1 MAGSASNWTPVL
13 SGVPQVSILGSL
25 LFIIYVNSIF
35 ELTLNSKLMLYADD
49 MLLYRVVDNPED
61 LGLLQQD
68 TDTISEWVSTH
79 HLTFN
84 ISKTKCMIISSG
96 YAITSALRCNDTPLE
111 RVREHTVNGDLM
123 EGKITS
129 LFLNNDSLEDITQ
142 FKYRGVTITDDLSWS
157 KQVSSV
163 VSKARRILGMI
174 YCKFYRFCGTFTL
187 LRLYKAYVKPHLE
200 YCSFVWDP
208 PLFKNQEALKSVQ
221 KFALRLCCKK
231 WSAAYLQLLDSTGLT
246 TLSAECKIAKLCFLY
261 KIVNNLT
268 SFPANIIRLRS
279 PVPFH
284 IRSCHA
290 LLLSVPHV
298 RTGYCYFYFV
308 HSSCKL

>member
-1 MAGSASNWTPVL
+1 M
-13 SGVPQVSILGSL
+13 

-49 MLLYRVVDNPED
+49 LLLYHVVDNPED

-68 TDTISEWVSTH
+68 IDTISDWVSTH
-79 HLTFN
+79 HLTLN
-84 ISKTKCMIISSG
+84 ISKTKYMIISRSH
-96 YAITSALRCNDTPLE
+96 AITSALRCNDTPLE
-111 RVREHTVNGDLM
+111 RVREHTVNGNLM

-129 LFLNNDSLEDITQ
+129 LFLNNDSLEEVTQ
-142 FKYRGVTITDDLSWS
+142 FKYLGVTITDDLSRS

-174 YCKFYRFCGTFTL
+174 YRKFYRFCGTSTL
-187 LRLYKAYVKPHLE
+187 LRLYKAYVKPHLD
-200 YCSFVWDP
+200 YCSFVWDA
-208 PLFKNQEALKSVQ
+208 PLVKDQEALESVQ

-231 WSAAYLQLLDSTGLT
+231 WYAAYLQLLDSTGLT
-246 TLSAECKIAKLCFLY
+246 TLNAEHKIAKLCFLY

-268 SFPANIIRLRS
+268 SFPANIIRFRS
-279 PVPFH
+279 PVVFH

-290 LLLSVPHV
+290 LLLFVPHV
-298 RTGYCYFYFV
+298 RTGYCYFSFV
-308 HSSCKL
+308 HSSCKLWNTLPLIVLQSCIY

>member
-1 MAGSASNWTPVL
+1 MSVRIYISN
-13 SGVPQVSILGSL
+13 
-25 LFIIYVNSIF
+25 F
-35 ELTLNSKLMLYADD
+35 
-49 MLLYRVVDNPED
+49 
-61 LGLLQQD
+61 D
-68 TDTISEWVSTH
+68 TD
-79 HLTFN
+79 
-84 ISKTKCMIISSG
+84 G
-96 YAITSALRCNDTPLE
+96 APY
-111 RVREHTVNGDLM
+111 
-123 EGKITS
+123 KITS

-174 YCKFYRFCGTFTL
+174 YCKFYRFCGISTL

-208 PLFKNQEALKSVQ
+208 PLVKNQEALKSVQ

-246 TLSAECKIAKLCFLY
+246 TLSAERKIAKLCFLY

-268 SFPANIIRLRS
+268 SFPANIIRFRS
-279 PVPFH
+279 PIPFH

-290 LLLSVPHV
+290 LLLYVPHV
-298 RTGYCYFYFV
+298 RNGYCYFYFV
-308 HSSCKL
+308 HCSCKLWNTLPLIVLQSCIYYIVPL